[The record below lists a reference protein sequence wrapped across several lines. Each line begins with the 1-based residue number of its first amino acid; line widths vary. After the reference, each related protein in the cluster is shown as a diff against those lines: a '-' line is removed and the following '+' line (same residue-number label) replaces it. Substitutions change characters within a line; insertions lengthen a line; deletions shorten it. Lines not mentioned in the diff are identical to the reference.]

1 MVGAQV
7 AQTGVLVALEG
18 VDGSGKTTQAHLLA
32 EALRSRGWEVVL
44 TQEPTG
50 FATGE
55 KLRRYLAGPTRHL
68 SPNAE
73 LLLFLDDRREHVAR
87 VIRPALDA
95 GRIVITDRYYYS
107 SVAYQGALGLD
118 PARIL
123 AANEAFAP
131 RPQLAFI
138 LTLPPEAAV
147 ARLSQTPGRQRQ
159 VSEGREYLEKVAD
172 IYASLTGTWI
182 HRVDAARPPEVVQA
196 ELLALTLQAL
206 KAESTDIAGAGAQTR
221 PN

>member
-1 MVGAQV
+1 M
-7 AQTGVLVALEG
+7 LLALEG
-18 VDGSGKTTQAHLLA
+18 VDGSGKTTQVHLLA

-44 TQEPTG
+44 TREPTA

-55 KLRRYLAGPTRHL
+55 KLRRYLAGSTRHL

-73 LLLFLDDRREHVAR
+73 LVLFLDDRREHVAR

-95 GRIVITDRYYYS
+95 GQIVITDRYYYS

-138 LTLPPEAAV
+138 LTLPPDAAV
-147 ARLSQTPGRQRQ
+147 ARLNQTPGRRRQ
-159 VSEGREYLEKVAD
+159 VSEGRDYLEQVAD
-172 IYASLTGTWI
+172 IYATLTGAWI
-182 HRVDAARPPEVVQA
+182 YKVDAARPPEVVHA
-196 ELLALTLQAL
+196 DLLAITLEAL
-206 KAESTDIAGAGAQTR
+206 KAASADIARTGVRTK
-221 PN
+221 PK